1 MCQWVDFRNLQG
13 ATRPGKA
20 SRPCASPVQRVTSPS
35 VRSQRGTEGRVA
47 AHAHPAAGARSPRGP
62 RLDERAWGP
71 PGVRTALP
79 PLPPPSLCSESPVGP
94 PRPPRGPPPAFLP
107 ASPSCGAAASSII
120 DARPRLTSASGLPSA
135 RSPARPSRPPP
146 PAPGPAARFLHD
158 CHKGKQR
165 RSSPRWGPAD
175 AAAPVAR
182 AEGCRKGSR
191 ALAPRSR
198 SAPGGLQDAGRG
210 CSFADALGG
219 VDHIPACPGT
229 AFLTLVEGAAVL
241 TPGELLRAVG
251 RTGCLSLSVTR
262 ED

>member
-1 MCQWVDFRNLQG
+1 MRLARPACDFTQRPEPTRHRGPGCRPRPPGCRCQES
-13 ATRPGKA
+13 K
-20 SRPCASPVQRVTSPS
+20 
-35 VRSQRGTEGRVA
+35 
-47 AHAHPAAGARSPRGP
+47 GP
-62 RLDERAWGP
+62 RLDARSWGP

-165 RSSPRWGPAD
+165 RSSPRWGSAD

-182 AEGCRKGSR
+182 AEGRRKGSR
-191 ALAPRSR
+191 AHALAPRSR
-198 SAPGGLQDAGRG
+198 SAPGGTAGCWEGMLLRRCPG
-210 CSFADALGG
+210 RCGPHPCAPRDCNFNPCGRCCSFNPWRTASGWRAHWMS
-219 VDHIPACPGT
+219 VPQCHACG
-229 AFLTLVEGAAVL
+229 
-241 TPGELLRAVG
+241 LRSHM
-251 RTGCLSLSVTR
+251 LMM
-262 ED
+262 